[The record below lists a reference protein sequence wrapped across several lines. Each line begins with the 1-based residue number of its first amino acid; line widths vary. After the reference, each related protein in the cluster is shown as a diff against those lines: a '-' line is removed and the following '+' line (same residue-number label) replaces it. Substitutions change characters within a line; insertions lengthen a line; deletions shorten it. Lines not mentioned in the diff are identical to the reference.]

1 MMLLQREACQVERNQ
16 RLASEGIEGNKVTG
30 RAQPSLAWAV
40 QNRSRSRCSVL
51 QRSFTAQAG
60 AVGILCQSS
69 GRILRDGVLMLEV
82 MCPA

>member
-30 RAQPSLAWAV
+30 RAKPSLAWAV

-60 AVGILCQSS
+60 AVAYFAKVLGEYCVTECLCWK
-69 GRILRDGVLMLEV
+69 
-82 MCPA
+82 